1 MCSSYLTCTNARAV
15 SVHTHVVPALV
26 QPWLT
31 QVVEKLPEDQQA
43 EFKTKAQTSIKFLI
57 GKIKDLQL

>member
-1 MCSSYLTCTNARAV
+1 MLMQYHYN
-15 SVHTHVVPALV
+15 THVVPALV

-31 QVVEKLPEDQQA
+31 KVVEKLPEDQQA